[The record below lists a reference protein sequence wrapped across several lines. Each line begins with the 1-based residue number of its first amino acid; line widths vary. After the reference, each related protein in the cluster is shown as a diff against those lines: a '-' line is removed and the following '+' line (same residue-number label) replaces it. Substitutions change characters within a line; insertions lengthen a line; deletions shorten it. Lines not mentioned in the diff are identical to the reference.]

1 MNFATFEGLLSE
13 TEIIFTGTEFHATT
27 HQRNM
32 AAISSYNSYLTL
44 TFLIREMFPS
54 DGTIGTLCIETMK
67 QIKHI
72 E

>member
-1 MNFATFEGLLSE
+1 MQQDIKE
-13 TEIIFTGTEFHATT
+13 
-27 HQRNM
+27 NM
-32 AAISSYNSYLTL
+32 AAISSYNSYLTI